1 MKITLHK
8 GGTKEKT
15 VPVTQIEI
23 PDLWHLAR
31 SVRQS
36 HGNQAADAILKCW
49 HIAHDLRKALEEIA
63 SE

>member
-1 MKITLHK
+1 MKITLSK

-15 VPVTQIEI
+15 LNANDVQI

-36 HGNQAADAILKCW
+36 HGNDAEDAILECW
-49 HIAHDLRKALEEIA
+49 HIAHDLKNHIINNCKP
-63 SE
+63 